1 MSYRKLTVEGQAFEY
16 SIGKTH
22 TKIRY
27 VGAFKNED
35 VGQKYQNGV
44 CHCGYRGCDYAI
56 PLNLQVHPRD
66 IILFI
71 KEKNLKPVVKKKEK

>member
-27 VGAFKNED
+27 VGAFKNEE
-35 VGQKYQNGV
+35 VGKKIPKRYLSCV
-44 CHCGYRGCDYAI
+44 FDDAT
-56 PLNLQVHPRD
+56 PLNLQIHPRN
-66 IILFI
+66 IALFI
-71 KEKNLKPVVKKKEK
+71 KEKNLKPIVKKKEK